1 MWYFINRS
9 QKDTR
14 SATPHLVQRMV
25 DGVVQ
30 ESTTKEETEEFVFE
44 ENEYRLQ
51 LAADAP
57 ISKTRLLEQLGYLA
71 DTEVAQQIIEG
82 TFEIPDDIDDATA
95 LVLEEIGRIG
105 VQMTSGE
112 ITLSITPEEFQYFW
126 KRIKEGTASLYSG
139 IHYGHYKAA
148 AHSDKISSFLSKK
161 ILSSQKQ
168 GCLQNDGAM
177 D

>member
-44 ENEYRLQ
+44 ENEYRFQ

-57 ISKTRLLEQLGYLA
+57 I
-71 DTEVAQQIIEG
+71 
-82 TFEIPDDIDDATA
+82 
-95 LVLEEIGRIG
+95 
-105 VQMTSGE
+105 
-112 ITLSITPEEFQYFW
+112 
-126 KRIKEGTASLYSG
+126 
-139 IHYGHYKAA
+139 
-148 AHSDKISSFLSKK
+148 
-161 ILSSQKQ
+161 
-168 GCLQNDGAM
+168 LQNKVTRTTWLPG
-177 D
+177 